1 MTIGSSFDDW
11 LDDEGINHEV
21 TAIAVKRVLAWQ
33 ISEAMKQNHLNKS
46 TLASRMNAS
55 RTTLDRLLDGNDTS
69 LTLSTLTSVANAL
82 GKKVKIELVDNEI
95 MA

>member
-33 ISEAMKQNHLNKS
+33 INEAMKQNNLNKS

-55 RTTLDRLLDGNDTS
+55 RSTLDRLLDGNDTS